1 MVELLLE
8 LSLESLPEVSL
19 VLFLEPWEPLLEL
32 SSEPFRCFLLL
43 GPACGLFTTLLSG
56 PTVIRPLFA
65 GPTPDVVLSPELG
78 AVVFFDEAFV
88 VRVVFGARVVALGA
102 RVVFHVCQLFDEE
115 GAGDVVLAASSLCCF
130 STSAAFVVVAVV
142 VVAIAIAIA
151 SCNFLERASTSW
163 WITLEGPKSGQDS
176 EQLPQ
181 ELMAI
186 DVQHHP
192 KDPNFPSSMMQ

>member
-32 SSEPFRCFLLL
+32 SSEPFRCFLRL
-43 GPACGLFTTLLSG
+43 GPACGFFTTLLSG
-56 PTVIRPLFA
+56 PAVILPLFA
-65 GPTPDVVLSPELG
+65 GPKPDVVLSPEVG
-78 AVVFFDEAFV
+78 AVFFDEAFV

-130 STSAAFVVVAVV
+130 STSAAFLVVAVV
-142 VVAIAIAIA
+142 VVAIAMA
-151 SCNFLERASTSW
+151 SCNLLERASTSW